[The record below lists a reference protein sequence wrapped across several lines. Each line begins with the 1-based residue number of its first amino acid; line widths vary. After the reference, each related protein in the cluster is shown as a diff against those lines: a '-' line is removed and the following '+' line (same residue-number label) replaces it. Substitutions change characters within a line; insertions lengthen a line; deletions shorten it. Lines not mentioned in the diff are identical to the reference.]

1 MIKVTLNNKL
11 VNSLIEIEKNKT
23 ILENTKVPIELSN
36 KFRKNTRK
44 RSSFASNFIEGNPL
58 SLSQA
63 EEAIESSNRHFI
75 KPEKEIRNYYM
86 TIEFLSNELLKKT
99 PFSKKLLLNVQKKIV
114 AGESKENIGLRN
126 QTPPGVLFAVY
137 NELGNA
143 EYIPPEYNDI
153 PKLLDELV
161 DYINNSDDHPVIKA
175 AILHY

>member
-99 PFSKKLLLNVQKKIV
+99 PFSIH
-114 AGESKENIGLRN
+114 SKELVIHSLPAN
-126 QTPPGVLFAVY
+126 QYSRA
-137 NELGNA
+137 
-143 EYIPPEYNDI
+143 
-153 PKLLDELV
+153 
-161 DYINNSDDHPVIKA
+161 
-175 AILHY
+175 